1 MIPGLGSF
9 SGSGSYSGYRGYPNQ
24 NYGNQ
29 GYPNQNYGGQGWPNQ
44 NYPDQGSYAQNQ
56 TAQQGYQQNP
66 SGGQGAFQPN
76 MPAQTSGGQCV
87 CSGRFKILSVVRG
100 KDDFQCR
107 VLRELREAAAPGR
120 EILS

>member
-1 MIPGLGSF
+1 MSGFFSGSSSRRRYPNPDMGGKHYRKKCLFGMIPGLGSF
-9 SGSGSYSGYRGYPNQ
+9 SGSGSCSGYRGYPNQ

-66 SGGQGAFQPN
+66 SGGQGTFQPN
-76 MPAQTSGGQCV
+76 MPAQTSGGQSV
-87 CSGRFKILSVVRG
+87 CPK
-100 KDDFQCR
+100 
-107 VLRELREAAAPGR
+107 
-120 EILS
+120 